1 MEKKY
6 IECEALNVAIHESW
20 QSNPHNNQIARQ
32 THNHEHRHFLGLLHK
47 QPTADVEE
55 VRHGKWLEE
64 TEYYA
69 DDYSECNVRKVY
81 ACSLCGR
88 TEKRKEPYC
97 NCGAKMDGGK

>member
-1 MEKKY
+1 MTKY
-6 IECEALNVAIHESW
+6 IKESDVIIALMDASWWDDNDEDVAYDVLDSIC
-20 QSNPHNNQIARQ
+20 A
-32 THNHEHRHFLGLLHK
+32 
-47 QPTADVEE
+47 ADVEP

-97 NCGAKMDGGK
+97 HCGAKMDGGKVK